1 MGSESKKTASIHTT
15 ETETGTHSFKIVGYT
30 LKKGFGVGNS
40 IQSGTFTIGGYD
52 WAIHFY
58 PDGVNEASKDYGIIY
73 LVLVSKNAEVRASY
87 DLSLI
92 KQTTG
97 LAEKLHPAPTTTV
110 FNSSNSNGICFSQW
124 TLIDRRS
131 KLENKSAGYIV
142 DDCLTIECTVTVI
155 KESWVE
161 TTGDFEI
168 EVPPSDLSEHFGK
181 LLLEEEGADVTF
193 TVGGETFHAHKIM
206 LATRSPVFKAQLY
219 GQMKERRARRLTV
232 EDIQPDV
239 FKAVLQFI
247 YTDSLPDEWDDLDA
261 KEYREISRLLLA
273 AADRYAM
280 DRLKLL
286 CASNLVEYLDAE
298 NVATTL
304 ALADQHNC
312 DRLKDVCIEFMA
324 SSDKMNAVLETE
336 GYANLK
342 RTCPSILVDV
352 LEKKS
357 RYHKT

>member
-1 MGSESKKTASIHTT
+1 MGYESKKTPSVHTT
-15 ETETGTHSFKIVGYT
+15 EAETGTHLFKIVGYT
-30 LKKGFGVGNS
+30 LKKGFGVGKS
-40 IQSGTFTIGGYD
+40 IESGTFTVGGYD
-52 WAIHFY
+52 WAIRFY
-58 PDGVNEASKDYGIIY
+58 PDGVDKSTEEYAIIY
-73 LVLVSKNAEVRASY
+73 LLLSSKNAEVRASY
-87 DLSLI
+87 GLSLI

-97 LAEKLHPAPTTTV
+97 LAEKLYSATTTRV
-110 FNSSNSNGICFSQW
+110 FNSSNGICCSQW
-124 TLIDRRS
+124 TLIDMIS
-131 KLENKSAGYIV
+131 KLENKSGGYIV
-142 DDCLTIECTVTVI
+142 DDCLAIECTVTVI

-168 EVPPSDLSEHFGK
+168 KVPPSDLSEHFGK
-181 LLLEEEGADVTF
+181 LLLEEEGANVTF
-193 TVGGETFHAHKIM
+193 TVGGETFHAHKIV

-219 GQMKERRARRLTV
+219 GQMKDRRARRLTV

-239 FKAVLQFI
+239 FKALLQFI
-247 YTDSLPDEWDDLDA
+247 YTDSLPEWGDLDA
-261 KEYREISRLLLA
+261 KEYCEISRHLLA

-312 DRLKDVCIEFMA
+312 DRLKEVCIEFMA
-324 SSDKMNAVLETE
+324 SSDEMNAVVETE

-357 RYHKT
+357 RYRKT